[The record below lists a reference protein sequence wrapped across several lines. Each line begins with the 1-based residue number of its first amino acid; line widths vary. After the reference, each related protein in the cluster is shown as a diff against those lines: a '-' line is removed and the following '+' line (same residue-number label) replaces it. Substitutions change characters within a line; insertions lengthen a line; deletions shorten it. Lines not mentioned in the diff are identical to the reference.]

1 MRDVF
6 DEVRLGIPSGTP
18 VVIQSEASECGLA
31 CLAMVAGAHGYD
43 VDLGTLRTRFSVS
56 LKGATLKQLVD
67 IAEEIGF
74 VARPLRGEMEALS
87 KLELPAVMHWDLN
100 HFVVLTA
107 ITGRGPQ
114 RRFVVHDPGVG
125 RLRVGEAEFAK
136 RWTGVSLELIRSESF
151 QPRTERRTLGIM
163 QLWSSSRGFWPVIRQ
178 TALLSLVI
186 QLIAL
191 AGPFY
196 LQVAIDQAL
205 PSSDTGLLLVL
216 AFGFGGLAVIN
227 LVSTWLRSIVVVNL
241 NNSLSYHIV
250 VNLFRHLMRL
260 PLAWF
265 EKRHVGDVISRFGS
279 TQPISQVLSNGLI
292 TSLLDGVMALTTLA
306 LMFVY
311 APALALLATMAL
323 LCFLALRLTFFQ
335 ALRLRNI
342 SAITTAAAEQS
353 AFIESVRGIAAIKS
367 FGQEGNRQRL
377 WQRKKADAVNAA
389 VLSGT
394 LSAAFDAVAQF
405 VIAIERVL
413 FIYIA
418 VSFALRGTMTVGMI
432 FAFQAYKQQFL
443 DAGIRLIGQAIGF
456 KLLSVHLN
464 RLSDIALSPLEDS
477 SLVRPT
483 ELPED
488 CGAIELRDVRYS
500 YGVGEPPVI
509 AGVSLRIE
517 PGEMVAFV
525 GPSGGG
531 KTTLMKVM
539 MGLFE
544 PSAGQVLIGG
554 RSLSGLSKQ
563 AFRRRV
569 GSVAQNDNLY
579 AGSLM
584 QNIAFFDP
592 EPDVER
598 VLECARLANIHKEIE
613 TLPLRYDTLVGDM
626 GSTLSGGQKQRVL
639 LARALYP
646 RPQLLFMDEGTA
658 NLDHAAEEAVMSSL
672 AALPIT
678 RLVIAHRPRA
688 VQAADRVFL
697 VAEGRVQQIGKVQ
710 PQEAQVEPPHRAP
723 EATIG

>member
-1 MRDVF
+1 MLDLF
-6 DEVRLGIPSGTP
+6 NEVGLGGPSGTP

-31 CLAMVAGAHGYD
+31 CIAMVAGAHGYD

-74 VARPLRGEMEALS
+74 VARPLRGEMGALS
-87 KLELPAVMHWDLN
+87 KLELPAILHWDMN
-100 HFVVLTA
+100 HFVVLA
-107 ITGRGPQ
+107 GITGRGS
-114 RRFVVHDPGVG
+114 RRRLIVHDPGIG
-125 RLRVGEAEFAK
+125 RLRLTEAEFSK
-136 RWTGVSLELIRSESF
+136 RWTGISLEFIRSENF
-151 QPRTERRTLGIM
+151 QPTTDRRTLGIT
-163 QLWSSSRGFWPVIRQ
+163 QLWSSSRGFWPIIRQ
-178 TALLSLVI
+178 TALLSIVI

-205 PSSDTGLLLVL
+205 PSSDIGLLLVL
-216 AFGFGGLAVIN
+216 ALGFGGLAVIN

-260 PLAWF
+260 PLSWF

-292 TSLLDGVMALTTLA
+292 TSLLDGMMALTTLA
-306 LMFVY
+306 LMFLY
-311 APALALLATMAL
+311 SPALATLATFAL
-323 LCFLALRLTFFQ
+323 LGFLALRLAFFQ
-335 ALRLRNI
+335 ALRLRNV
-342 SAITTAAAEQS
+342 SAITTAAAEQT

-389 VLSGT
+389 ILSGT
-394 LSAAFDAVAQF
+394 LSAAFDAAAQF

-418 VSFALRGTMTVGMI
+418 VSFALRGTMTIGMI

-456 KLLSVHLN
+456 KLLSVHLT
-464 RLSDIALSPLEDS
+464 RLSDIALSPLEDRGQI
-477 SLVRPT
+477 RPT
-483 ELPED
+483 DLPD
-488 CGAIELRDVRYS
+488 NCGSVELRDVCYS
-500 YGVGEPPVI
+500 YGVGEVPVI
-509 AGVSLRIE
+509 SGASLRIE
-517 PGEMVAFV
+517 SGEMVAFV

-539 MGLFE
+539 MGLFD
-544 PSAGQVLIGG
+544 PTAGQVVIGG
-554 RSLSGLSKQ
+554 RPLSGLSKQ

-579 AGSLM
+579 AGSLA
-584 QNIAFFDP
+584 QNISFFDP
-592 EPDVER
+592 EPDIDR
-598 VLECARLANIHKEIE
+598 IHECAKLANIHTEIE
-613 TLPLRYDTLVGDM
+613 ALPLRYDTLVGDM

-646 RPQLLFMDEGTA
+646 NPQLLFMDEGTA
-658 NLDHAAEEAVMSSL
+658 NLDHAAEDAVMTSL
-672 AALPIT
+672 AALPMT

-697 VAEGRVQQIGKVQ
+697 VAEGRVQQLNKTHPPLQ
-710 PQEAQVEPPHRAP
+710 PPHNAGSP
-723 EATIG
+723 GGIGG